1 MKGYE
6 LKIKAFIPF
15 DPTDLFTSDK
25 PTPKATADKVE
36 AVLKE
41 GGAIDVVVVP
51 KHRQRKKEADLPLGL
66 DGGAAE

>member
-6 LKIKAFIPF
+6 LKIKAFIPY

-25 PTPKATADKVE
+25 PTPKVTADKVE

-41 GGAIDVVVVP
+41 GGATEVVIVP
-51 KHRQRKKEADLPLGL
+51 KHRVRKTVEEPQQD
-66 DGGAAE
+66 AAE